1 MRSPN
6 LKMLVLASAIAFTGV
21 DAVYAD
27 EQHQCWLESIQAT
40 FTAETSTY
48 RVEAGCVYYHPL
60 EGPIPAQR
68 LPMHWSSVGT
78 YDSRA
83 GVAREDVTIKEYGD
97 GGTVTTTLSCPGDP
111 WLNPSILPGM
121 VRCKNPTFETRG
133 VDPRIRW
140 FQHLREGFY
149 SLGKMKVGPLPN
161 STGFPYNRAALI
173 AQRDADLNAQ
183 AAAEEAA
190 VARTNK
196 RIRQG
201 MTKGPAVVFPTI
213 LLPTPGQRFLNQ
225 TAVPIKLAPP
235 QGLVTE
241 VGLDGKP
248 VDTGRLYMVR
258 IERKNAAGNWVPHG
272 TFPIGAPEGESP
284 TGYTGFGAGAPP
296 TFLSAPG
303 AWRMSA
309 QMSSPTQTGWSAW
322 VEFTVMMPPSKP
334 QAQKNTKTVRP
345 VMIMEDFS

>member
-1 MRSPN
+1 MRSPCLN
-6 LKMLVLASAIAFTGV
+6 RVVLASALAVAGV
-21 DAVYAD
+21 NTVYAD

-40 FTAETSTY
+40 FTAATSNY

-60 EGPIPAQR
+60 EGPVPAQR

-78 YDSRA
+78 YDSRT
-83 GVAREDVTIKEYGD
+83 GVAREDVTIKEEYED
-97 GGTVTTTLSCPGDP
+97 TGGTVTTTLSCPGDP
-111 WLNPSILPGM
+111 WLNPSTLPGM
-121 VRCKNPTFETRG
+121 VRCKNPTFETKG
-133 VDPRIRW
+133 VSPRFRW
-140 FQHLREGFY
+140 FQHLREGFF
-149 SLGKMKVGPLPN
+149 SIAKMKVGPLPN

-173 AQRDADLNAQ
+173 AQRDADLKAQ

-201 MTKGPAVVFPTI
+201 MTKSLAVVFPTI

-248 VDTGRLYMVR
+248 LDTGRLYMVR
-258 IERKNAAGNWVPHG
+258 VERRAPDGAWVPHA
-272 TFPIGAPEGESP
+272 TFPVGALQAESA
-284 TGYTGFGAGAPP
+284 TGYTNFGAGAPP
-296 TFLSAPG
+296 TFLSSPG
-303 AWRMSA
+303 AWRLSA
-309 QMSSPTQTGWSAW
+309 QISSPTQTRWSEW
-322 VEFTVMMPPSKP
+322 VEFVVMPPVTTPNK
-334 QAQKNTKTVRP
+334 AIQKAPK
-345 VMIMEDFS
+345 IFGQ

>member
-1 MRSPN
+1 MRSPCLN
-6 LKMLVLASAIAFTGV
+6 RLFIASVMPAGSV

-40 FTAETSTY
+40 FTADKSTY

-68 LPMHWSSVGT
+68 LRSHWSSLGT
-78 YDSRA
+78 YDSRT
-83 GVAREDVTIKEYGD
+83 GVAREDVTIKEAGD
-97 GGTVTTTLSCPGDP
+97 VSGGTATTTLSCPGDP
-111 WLNPSILPGM
+111 WLNPATLPGM

-149 SLGKMKVGPLPN
+149 SIGKMKVGPLPN

-173 AQRDADLNAQ
+173 AQRDADLKAQ

-190 VARTNK
+190 VARTNR

-201 MTKGPAVVFPTI
+201 VTKGPAVVFPTI

-258 IERKNAAGNWVPHG
+258 VERKDAAGNWVPH
-272 TFPIGAPEGESP
+272 TSLPVGAIQAESS
-284 TGYTGFGAGAPP
+284 TGYIGFGAGAPP
-296 TFLSAPG
+296 SGITTPG
-303 AWRMSA
+303 SWRVSA
-309 QMSSPTQTGWSAW
+309 QISSPITTAWSAW
-322 VEFTVMMPPSKP
+322 VEFTVMAPPLKT
-334 QAQKNTKTVRP
+334 QAQNGPK
-345 VMIMEDFS
+345 MFGQ